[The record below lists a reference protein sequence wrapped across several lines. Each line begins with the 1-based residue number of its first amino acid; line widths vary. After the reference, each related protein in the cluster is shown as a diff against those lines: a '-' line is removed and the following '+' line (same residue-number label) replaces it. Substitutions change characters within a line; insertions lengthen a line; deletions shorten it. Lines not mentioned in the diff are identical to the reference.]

1 MPVNLPLFILLLLTC
16 ILYAQNQ
23 VDLPASLAAP
33 GAEIV
38 IVKDGLQFCE
48 GPAIDSAGNLYFSEF
63 TAEHRIWKISPAGE
77 DSVFR
82 ANSNGSNGLAFDAQ
96 GRLVSAET
104 DRVTRTEHD
113 GTVTVLAQTGD
124 GLVLGNVNDVTLS
137 AAGAMYFTNHS
148 GGSVF
153 YRDAEGLVS
162 EYTGF
167 NVPNGIEWKE
177 ESDLVYVCLSDEQ
190 KVFLYDAQA
199 DGSLTGGREFAA
211 LDRPDGITLD
221 ERGNVYV
228 ANIRQHEVAVFDSLG
243 ARLGAIAVDETSI
256 SNCAFGGPEN
266 RTLYM
271 TGGSG
276 VYKVELLVPGR
287 RYPVAVSIISNKNV
301 RHWRESPGL
310 FLSRAAG
317 RWGVHVIVNR
327 EAFSLNSRRITIL
340 QGGCYTKTPRHQ
352 DAKVCY

>member
-1 MPVNLPLFILLLLTC
+1 MIEFKKHVLSILLLSAC
-16 ILYAQNQ
+16 IPYAQNL
-23 VDLPASLAAP
+23 VDLPATLAAP
-33 GAEIV
+33 GTEILT
-38 IVKDGLQFCE
+38 VKDGLQFCE
-48 GPAIDSAGNLYFSEF
+48 GPAIDSAGNFYFSEF
-63 TAEHRIWKISPAGE
+63 TAEHRIWKISPSGE
-77 DSVFR
+77 ESVFR
-82 ANSNGSNGLAFDAQ
+82 ANSNGSNGLAFDMQ

-113 GTVTVLAQTGD
+113 SSVTVLAQTGD
-124 GLVLGNVNDVTLS
+124 GLVLGSVNDVTLS
-137 AAGAMYFTNHS
+137 VAGAMYFTNHS

-153 YRDAEGLVS
+153 YRDGEGLVS

-177 ESDLVYVCLSDEQ
+177 ESDLVYVCLSDDQ
-190 KVFLYDAQA
+190 KVFVYDTQG
-199 DGSLTGGREFAA
+199 DGSMVNGREFAA

-221 ERGNVYV
+221 EQGNVYV

-243 ARLGAIAVDETSI
+243 ARLGSIVVDETRI

-287 RYPVAVSIISNKNV
+287 RYPVTVSIRNNKSSV
-301 RHWRESPGL
+301 RHRREIPGL

-317 RWGVHVIVNR
+317 RWGVQVVMRHAGGTLERLSVNGR
-327 EAFSLNSRRITIL
+327 GWRS
-340 QGGCYTKTPRHQ
+340 PP
-352 DAKVCY
+352 